1 MLKLCIACSSKVS
14 ELIGV
19 NLYSSSR
26 EIFSGF
32 RDFGGLQTID
42 RAQGFLPAL
51 VPYRDD
57 MLLI

>member
-42 RAQGFLPAL
+42 RAQGFFTGACA
-51 VPYRDD
+51 VP
-57 MLLI
+57 